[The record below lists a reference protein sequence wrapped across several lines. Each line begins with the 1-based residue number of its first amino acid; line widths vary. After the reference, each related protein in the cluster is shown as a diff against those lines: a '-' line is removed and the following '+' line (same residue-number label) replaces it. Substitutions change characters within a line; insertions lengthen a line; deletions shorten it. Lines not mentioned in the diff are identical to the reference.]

1 MTKEFQLLID
11 GVPFESPKESNE
23 AAMAA
28 AWEVEE
34 KADKDG
40 LEDGAW
46 AHQYEVH
53 RVDDEDATE

>member
-1 MTKEFQLLID
+1 MLNCKGGGRG
-11 GVPFESPKESNE
+11 GVGSTINRASGE
-23 AAMAA
+23 AAMPA

-46 AHQYEVH
+46 AHQYEVR
-53 RVDDEDATE
+53 RVDDEDVTE